1 MLSILA
7 RVAKLISLESLPQ
20 ANVLLDRCLAL
31 VQLDLDAGTLKPG
44 K

>member
-1 MLSILA
+1 MLAILA

-20 ANVLLDRCLAL
+20 ANVLLNRCLAR
-31 VQLDLDAGTLKPG
+31 VQLDLDVGTLKPG